1 MAQELTL
8 LPAGWVTDPN
18 PHSASPPGAAS
29 VFENVVIER
38 RGIVQSRNGYAQDVT
53 YSPTAGNIA
62 GPLGEFSGEYY
73 VWESLSGSMSALDFL
88 IRRSDGAQ
96 VFKNAATDV
105 GITTHGVKSTVSE
118 ARFLGAG
125 TSLYL
130 TTNDGVRRIHTTAL
144 PDGRRASLSGV
155 PQGLTP
161 EMAIVTPVAGGF
173 LERDSAVAYRVVFQK
188 NINSIPMFGAPSG
201 WSLIIR
207 DPGAGPASAEAVQL
221 DIPIPPSTTGARG
234 GVGVEAGDRV
244 LVYRTTQ
251 TYIAAGGGA
260 SLSPGDEMQL
270 CADEEISATDIT
282 ANKISIIDGVLDLNL
297 GAFLYTNATAETI
310 LQQNSRPPI
319 AKDIASFSSIMFY
332 GDCQLRSQQPVELVN
347 PEPLPTRLARNVTT
361 AVGDPYL
368 TLGAPY
374 VVDASNIG
382 RFLGAVQFAGVGAY
396 AGDPLFAGSTIF
408 PALSQITGVDVP
420 NNRYIISKNAL
431 ASAVGANN
439 NCEIHSYVAAACQG
453 QIDDGVSPPY
463 SSDIYVSASLANGAS
478 TSLRQFSVNDGD
490 ARETV
495 QNLAMT
501 AATNTS
507 RYFDIVATGGDDL
520 SATFLWRELTP
531 FYADSQN
538 SLGCEFFA
546 YDEPDSPSFS
556 PAMPTLIPEPYT
568 FGSGLRV
575 LSNTYSNRVYFSKQS
590 MPEAVPDI
598 NFFDVGTRSNVV
610 RRMIPVRNAMVIFT
624 DEGVYRYSGSSPFD
638 ARLDVLDPSHVLVHP
653 DAACGFDNRAFAWTT
668 QGVVSVTGSGIEPL
682 SVNVIQSQLDL
693 LGRSLSVLTAA
704 GLARTVKTFAFS
716 DETRDFVYL
725 GLPEPTGGLQ
735 YCTDVAVWSG
745 RSATWSKY
753 TFTGRYIRDGLMAP
767 VSQYA
772 VLAGS
777 DTADSR
783 LYFQNG
789 DNYDATASITVSAA
803 SGTDITILA
812 GYTPQVGDAIIQ
824 GGVKYL
830 IETVTSPTT
839 FTVHASGLAAA
850 AATAYIGFTSA
861 VQFIAKEA
869 QNPGMLKHWMYVT
882 PVFETLKELT
892 RFFVTF
898 YTNDDP
904 TAIMLSP
911 VVPYSTLSTQ
921 RVVRLT
927 PTRQHS
933 RAAEL
938 IIKYELRTA
947 MSDWAFSG
955 MSLTYNSGSTRVQ
968 R

>member
-38 RGIVQSRNGYAQDVT
+38 RGIVQSRNGYAQDST
-53 YSPTAGNIA
+53 YSTTVGNIA
-62 GPLGEFSGEYY
+62 GPLGEFGGEYY

-105 GITTHGVKSTVSE
+105 GITTYGVKSTVSE
-118 ARFLGAG
+118 SRFTDAG
-125 TSLYL
+125 TSMYL

-144 PDGRRASLSGV
+144 PDGQRASLSGV

-161 EMAIVTPVAGGF
+161 EMTVITPASGGF

-188 NINSIPMFGAPSG
+188 NVNSIPMFGAPSG
-201 WSLIIR
+201 WSLLVR
-207 DPGAGPASAEAVQL
+207 QPGAGPVGVQSVSL
-221 DIPIPPSTTGARG
+221 DVPIPLSTTGARG
-234 GVGVEAGDRV
+234 GVAIEAGDRV

-251 TYIAAGGGA
+251 TYVAAGGGA
-260 SLSPGDEMQL
+260 SASPGDEMQL
-270 CADEEISATDIT
+270 CADEEITATDIT
-282 ANKISIIDGVLDLNL
+282 ANKINIVDGVLDLNL
-297 GAFLYTNATAETI
+297 GAFLYTNSTAETI

-319 AKDIASFSSIMFY
+319 AKDIATFSAMMFFA
-332 GDCQLRSQQPVELVN
+332 DCQLLSQQPVELVN
-347 PEPLPTRLARNVTT
+347 PEPLPTRQATNVTT
-361 AVGDPYL
+361 AIGDPYL
-368 TLGAPY
+368 TIPGVP
-374 VVDASNIG
+374 DENNIG
-382 RFLGAVQFAGVGAY
+382 RFLGALQASGVGAY
-396 AGDPLFAGSTIF
+396 TGDPLFAGSAIF

-420 NNRYIISKNAL
+420 NNRYIISKNAI
-431 ASAVGANN
+431 ASAVGPNN
-439 NCEIHSYVAAACQG
+439 NCELHSYVAAACQG

-463 SSDIYVSASLANGAS
+463 SSDIYFSSSNANGPS
-478 TSLRQFSVNDGD
+478 TSLRQFFVNDGD

-501 AATNTS
+501 AATNAS
-507 RYFDIVATGGDDL
+507 RYFDIIATGGDDL
-520 SATFLWRELTP
+520 SAGFLWRELSP

-538 SLGCEFFA
+538 DLRCEFFA
-546 YDEPDSPSFS
+546 YDEPSSPSFS

-575 LSNTYSNRVYFSKQS
+575 LSNTYSNRIYFSKQS
-590 MPEAVPDI
+590 IPEAVPDI

-610 RRMIPVRNAMVIFT
+610 RRMIPVRNALLIFS
-624 DEGVYRYSGSSPFD
+624 DEGIYRYTGSSPFD

-653 DAACGFDNRAFAWTT
+653 DAACPFDNKAFAWTT
-668 QGVVSVTGSGIEPL
+668 QGVVSVTGAGVEPL
-682 SVNVIQSQLDL
+682 SINVIQSQLDL
-693 LGRSLSVLTAA
+693 LGRSLSTTTAA
-704 GLARTVKTFAFS
+704 GNAKTVKTFAFS
-716 DETRDFVYL
+716 DESRDLVYL
-725 GLPEPTGGLQ
+725 GLPEPTGALQ

-745 RSATWSKY
+745 RSMTWSKFA
-753 TFTGRYIRDGLMAP
+753 FTGRYLRDGIMAA

-772 VLAGS
+772 VLTGS

-783 LYFQNG
+783 IYFQNG
-789 DNYDATASITVSAA
+789 DNYDSTAVITVSAA

-812 GYTPQVGDAIIQ
+812 GYSPAVGDAIIQ

-839 FTVHASGLAAA
+839 FTVHAAGIVIG
-850 AATAYIGFTSA
+850 AATAYVGVNSA
-861 VQFIAKEA
+861 IQFIAKEA

-882 PVFETLKELT
+882 PVFESLKEIT

-904 TAIMLSP
+904 TAITLNP
-911 VVPYSTLSTQ
+911 VVPYSTSSTQ

-933 RAAEL
+933 RGAEL
-938 IIKYELRTA
+938 VIKYELRTA
-947 MSDWAFSG
+947 LSDWSFSG
-955 MSLTYNSGSTRVQ
+955 MSLTYNAGSTRVQ